1 MSVCLTGARCQRRV
15 SGGCSQSSPCSPC
28 GLCVAPGC
36 SAPGFAAFD
45 TLPPDFASRAGL
57 QDALRLQPAPTIC
70 ASTARAE
77 SGMLSGK
84 PVLTTFDNTL
94 FSLKGFNRCR
104 ELPKRAA
111 ACSVVRPRGDGRGQK
126 RGDRCRPSR
135 GPDARGVARSSHPP
149 EHQSRTGWE
158 LAPTLE
164 TTLAELVKTMQAQ
177 NARLEAVEA
186 CRGLFGALWPR
197 KAA

>member
-1 MSVCLTGARCQRRV
+1 M
-15 SGGCSQSSPCSPC
+15 PK
-28 GLCVAPGC
+28 
-36 SAPGFAAFD
+36 
-45 TLPPDFASRAGL
+45 L
-57 QDALRLQPAPTIC
+57 Q
-70 ASTARAE
+70 
-77 SGMLSGK
+77 
-84 PVLTTFDNTL
+84 
-94 FSLKGFNRCR
+94 
-104 ELPKRAA
+104 KRAA

-135 GPDARGVARSSHPP
+135 GPDARGVARSGHPP

-186 CRGLFGALWPR
+186 RRGYSVPCGPGGRLNVSTRL
-197 KAA
+197 